1 MSSHPFEVSI
11 SPIDQERFGVITAL
25 ASNLTLEKF
34 DETLRFCDNNQVE
47 FLIARCHTDQ
57 IETVHLMEANNFKLM
72 DTLIYYKK
80 NLAKVLK
87 FPEIKKYK
95 IRTVQSGEEHEV
107 KEIALEAFQDYLGHY
122 HTDPRLNVID
132 SQSVYPDWA
141 YQACLTRGPQ
151 KEVLVCPVDG
161 VLAGFVII
169 GVDEEGFSIVNLSGL
184 RKRYQN
190 TGIYAAFYFPLVKW
204 SLDQGIKYSMASTQI
219 TNTAQQNYFARFGY
233 KPIYSVYTYHKW
245 FD

>member
-1 MSSHPFEVSI
+1 M
-11 SPIDQERFGVITAL
+11 
-25 ASNLTLEKF
+25 
-34 DETLRFCDNNQVE
+34 
-47 FLIARCHTDQ
+47 IARCHTDQ

-95 IRTVQSGEEHEV
+95 IRPVRPGEEDEV
-107 KEIALEAFQDYLGHY
+107 KEIALEAFQDYQGHY
-122 HTDPRLNVID
+122 HVDPRLNVKGF
-132 SQSVYPDWA
+132 QLVYQDWA
-141 YQACLTRGPQ
+141 YQACLTRGSQ
-151 KEVLVCPVDG
+151 TGVLVCPVDG
-161 VLAGFVII
+161 VLAGFVI
-169 GVDEEGFSIVNLSGL
+169 VDLNEEGFSVVSLSGL

-204 SLDQGIKYSMASTQI
+204 SLDRGIKYSMASTQI
-219 TNTAQQNYFARFGY
+219 TNIAQQNYYARFGY